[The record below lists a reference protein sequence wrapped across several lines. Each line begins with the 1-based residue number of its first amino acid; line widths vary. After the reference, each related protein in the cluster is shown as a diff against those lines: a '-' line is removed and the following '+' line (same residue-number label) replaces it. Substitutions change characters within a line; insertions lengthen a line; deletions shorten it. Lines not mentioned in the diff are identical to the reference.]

1 MRISVPEQM
10 WIETFADL
18 DAEIVVW
25 DGSTPQPDGHLDL
38 VLWPY
43 TLRPEAM
50 RRVDPSRIGLIQG
63 QSLGYD
69 GIADLL
75 PSGATYANAVG
86 VHEAATAE
94 LAVALLLAATRRL
107 DEFRD
112 AQRDH
117 VWEKRWSR
125 GVIDRRVLLVGV
137 GGIGGEVL
145 ARLDGFG
152 ADVVRV
158 GSTARADDRGQVYGT
173 DELSDLL
180 PTADAVVLA
189 VPLTESTTGLVDAD
203 FLARLPDESVVVN
216 VSRGKVVVTDAVVA
230 EGGRIGFASD
240 VFDPEPLPADH
251 PLWTMPHTII
261 TPHVG
266 GMSSSMRTRVEALVR
281 RQVARLAAGE
291 EPDHIVVA

>member
-1 MRISVPEQM
+1 MRISVPEQV
-10 WIETFADL
+10 WTGILADL

-25 DGSTPQPDGHLDL
+25 DGSIPQPDGHIDL

-43 TLRPEAM
+43 TLGSAALAQI
-50 RRVDPSRIGLIQG
+50 DPARIGLIQG

-69 GIADLL
+69 GVAEAL
-75 PSGATYANAVG
+75 PEGATYANAVG

-94 LAVALLLAATRRL
+94 LAIALVLAATRRL
-107 DEFRD
+107 GEFGD
-112 AQRDH
+112 AQRDRMWKKH
-117 VWEKRWSR
+117 WSP
-125 GVIDRRVLLVGV
+125 GLIDRRVVLVGV

-158 GSTARADDRGQVYGT
+158 GSTAREGVHST
-173 DELSDLL
+173 DELPDLL
-180 PTADAVVLA
+180 PAADAVILA

-203 FLARLPDESVVVN
+203 FLACLPDGAVVVN

-240 VFDPEPLPADH
+240 VFDPEPLPPDH
-251 PLWTMPHTII
+251 PLWSTPHTII

-281 RQVARLAAGE
+281 RQVAHLEAGE
-291 EPDHIVVA
+291 QPDHIVVA